1 MDNQKFIARNEV
13 FDKIKEIILLNDQ
26 KSHFI
31 SLVGKGG
38 TGKTTLLYNLMQE
51 FENSNYSQK
60 ILVVNFDYRDLIG
73 QSTLGTFIYVVQKLL
88 SQYEGIFSKNQF
100 LEFISLLL
108 TKQVTLPELQQFA
121 EVNLAKLKN
130 EDIRIVLLE
139 DTLEIIK
146 APSSYIHTAFS
157 VGALIPN
164 CVAIVACRPEDNA
177 LENLSSIRTILDEK
191 NWVIHEPFEL
201 PPFSFLE
208 TKEFFGESL
217 PYDLQ
222 EKIHYLTQG
231 SPIHLAI
238 TLEILKH
245 NDYLPIFNKSID
257 ELKIEYE
264 KDSENLF
271 RIFEYEL
278 LGRMSKLETYFDWA
292 LLTLS
297 YLNRRYDKKILKL
310 FLDLNENDLDDLEEK
325 IKSLSFLR
333 KSTMPNRYHK
343 ELLHDEMQRMINEN
357 LWDEIDFDGS
367 QRKML
372 AKKVAYEYYVP
383 EIEDRKNKLV
393 HLESNLNDFE
403 NIIKYWEL
411 TIDLIE
417 LQNECLDYLFRISK
431 KMADNYFIALAEDT
445 KNNKL
450 GILAKR
456 LLHDGVQNIDLS
468 NTLSYSYL
476 IYTIY
481 KI

>member
-13 FDKIKEIILLNDQ
+13 FDKLKEIILLNDQ

-31 SLVGKGG
+31 SIVGKGG

-51 FENSNYSQK
+51 FENSKYIQK

-108 TKQVTLPELQQFA
+108 IQNVTLPELQHFA
-121 EVNLAKLKN
+121 KLNLAKLIN

-146 APSSYIHTAFS
+146 APSNYIHTAFS
-157 VGALIPN
+157 VGAMIPN

-177 LENLSSIRTILDEK
+177 LENLSSIKSILEEN
-191 NWVIHEPFEL
+191 NWEIHHPFEL
-201 PPFSFLE
+201 TSFSFIE
-208 TKEFFGESL
+208 TREFFGESL
-217 PYDLQ
+217 PFDLQ
-222 EKIHYLTQG
+222 EKIHLLTQG

-238 TLEILKH
+238 TLEVLKH
-245 NDYLPIFNKSID
+245 NDYLQIFNNSINQ
-257 ELKIEYE
+257 LKIEFE
-264 KDSENLF
+264 HDSEKLF
-271 RIFEYEL
+271 RKFEYEL
-278 LGRMSKLETYFDWA
+278 LGRISKLETNLDWA

-297 YLNRRYDKKILKL
+297 YLDRRYDKKILRL
-310 FLDLNENDLDDLEEK
+310 FLDLNESELDDLEEK

-357 LWDEIDFDGS
+357 LWDEIDYDGS

-383 EIEDRKNKLV
+383 EIDDRKKQLIL
-393 HLESNLNDFE
+393 LESNLNDYE
-403 NIIKYWEL
+403 NILKYWEL
-411 TIDLIE
+411 TVDLIE
-417 LQNECLDYLFRISK
+417 LQNECLDYLYRISK

-468 NTLSYSYL
+468 NTLSKYYL

-481 KI
+481 KM